1 MSVMTPILRLRR
13 VLRSIGASSDQA
25 DEFADVMNEY
35 PTKDDFQ
42 QRLDAMFAQQF
53 NRMLIAMVTVVGLA
67 VAIIA
72 LLMVALG

>member
-1 MSVMTPILRLRR
+1 MSVMTPILRLRK
-13 VLRSIGASSDQA
+13 VIRSLGASAEEA
-25 DEFADVMNEY
+25 DEFADAMNEY

-53 NRMLIAMVTVVGLA
+53 NRIMFGIIVVVSLA

-72 LLMVALG
+72 VLIVALD